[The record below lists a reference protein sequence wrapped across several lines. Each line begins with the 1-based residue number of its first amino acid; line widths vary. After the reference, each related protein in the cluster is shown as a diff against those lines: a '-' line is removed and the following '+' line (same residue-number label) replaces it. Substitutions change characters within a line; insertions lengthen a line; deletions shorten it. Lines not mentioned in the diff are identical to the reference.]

1 MAEERVTTKAADVLI
16 HLARQVR
23 QAESNQ
29 ALQFLLVNQTHQ
41 LVPYLLGILWVEDEG
56 VVLQSGVSHIERN
69 SPYILWLKGVLELL
83 SQHEAC
89 QQGAFQVE
97 PDMLSEADVA
107 EWSAHLPETAIWL
120 PIVTG
125 KRKAGLLLCREP
137 EFSEIE
143 MAYLREWVDTWAYAW
158 RKLDVPSVYGELMRF
173 WLNLTTAMPTREQLK
188 SSFNLLLS
196 PQHVLAKIKSAGS
209 WLRAHGFK
217 GALQQLA
224 QEVFVIWRNKKRRWK
239 WLIAI
244 LVLLPVRLSVLVPGE
259 LVPANPAIIRVPV
272 EGVVDAF
279 YVSPNQ
285 HVVKGQPLF
294 KLDPTSTMTRLQVAR
309 QETQIANQEYR
320 QSALQGLTDA
330 KSREMMV
337 PQQGRALEK
346 AVEADYLNS
355 MLEKTNIKA
364 PRDGL
369 VLFDDPSEWIGKPV
383 VAGEK
388 VMVVATEGDA
398 EVEAWIPVGEA
409 LELPKD
415 SSVTLY
421 LNAMPFSPLTAKLR
435 YEGYEPILRPDATY
449 AYRVR
454 ATLLSGE
461 QSFRVGLKGTAK
473 LQGHYVPFAYWVL
486 RRPMASLRQFLGL

>member
-1 MAEERVTTKAADVLI
+1 
-16 HLARQVR
+16 
-23 QAESNQ
+23 
-29 ALQFLLVNQTHQ
+29 
-41 LVPYLLGILWVEDEG
+41 
-56 VVLQSGVSHIERN
+56 
-69 SPYILWLKGVLELL
+69 
-83 SQHEAC
+83 
-89 QQGAFQVE
+89 
-97 PDMLSEADVA
+97 
-107 EWSAHLPETAIWL
+107 
-120 PIVTG
+120 
-125 KRKAGLLLCREP
+125 
-137 EFSEIE
+137 
-143 MAYLREWVDTWAYAW
+143 
-158 RKLDVPSVYGELMRF
+158 
-173 WLNLTTAMPTREQLK
+173 
-188 SSFNLLLS
+188 
-196 PQHVLAKIKSAGS
+196 
-209 WLRAHGFK
+209 
-217 GALQQLA
+217 LQQLA
-224 QEVFVIWRNKKRRWK
+224 QEVVVIWRNKKRRWK

-383 VAGEK
+383 VAGEE

-454 ATLLSGE
+454 ATILSGE

-473 LQGHYVPFAYWVL
+473 LQGNYVPFAYWVL

>member
-1 MAEERVTTKAADVLI
+1 
-16 HLARQVR
+16 
-23 QAESNQ
+23 
-29 ALQFLLVNQTHQ
+29 
-41 LVPYLLGILWVEDEG
+41 
-56 VVLQSGVSHIERN
+56 
-69 SPYILWLKGVLELL
+69 
-83 SQHEAC
+83 
-89 QQGAFQVE
+89 
-97 PDMLSEADVA
+97 
-107 EWSAHLPETAIWL
+107 
-120 PIVTG
+120 
-125 KRKAGLLLCREP
+125 
-137 EFSEIE
+137 
-143 MAYLREWVDTWAYAW
+143 
-158 RKLDVPSVYGELMRF
+158 
-173 WLNLTTAMPTREQLK
+173 
-188 SSFNLLLS
+188 
-196 PQHVLAKIKSAGS
+196 LAKIKSAGS

-224 QEVFVIWRNKKRRWK
+224 QEVVVIWRNKKRRWK